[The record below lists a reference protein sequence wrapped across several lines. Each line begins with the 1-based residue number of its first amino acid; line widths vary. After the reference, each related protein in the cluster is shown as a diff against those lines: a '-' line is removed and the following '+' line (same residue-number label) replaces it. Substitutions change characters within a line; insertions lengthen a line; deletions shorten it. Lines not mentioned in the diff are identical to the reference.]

1 MIVVEQVDAESPWE
15 INSESNGVVNERFFR
30 ALWVCPKFCVNTEMR
45 CK

>member
-30 ALWVCPKFCVNTEMR
+30 ALSGIVSNLGII
-45 CK
+45 